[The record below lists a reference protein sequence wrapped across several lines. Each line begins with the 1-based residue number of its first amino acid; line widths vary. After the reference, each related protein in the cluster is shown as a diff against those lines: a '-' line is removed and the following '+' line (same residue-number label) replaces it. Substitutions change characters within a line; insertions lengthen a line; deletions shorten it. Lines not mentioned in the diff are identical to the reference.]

1 MLANGYNQICSK
13 INPGIIFAWKIL
25 SGDALAK
32 MCTKGRVEKM
42 SEQKVS
48 YSNGTEQ
55 QKQHNVIICIS
66 SFFLVKSCNI
76 YVQLFLHTI
85 MN

>member
-32 MCTKGRVEKM
+32 MCTNGWVEKM
-42 SEQKVS
+42 SEVWTK
-48 YSNGTEQ
+48 GE
-55 QKQHNVIICIS
+55 
-66 SFFLVKSCNI
+66 LR
-76 YVQLFLHTI
+76 
-85 MN
+85 